1 MATKP
6 GASTSIRTGKRGGGP
21 GRPENLRPPWKKG
34 EAPNPSGRAKR
45 KPITDEIKAQL
56 EQACRAGPA
65 GRTNLQAGV
74 QKLMDQF
81 VGGEPHAQKLVLEY
95 VEGPP
100 TQRIDF
106 RGEVERLADEYG
118 MPFDE
123 LYQRTLRV
131 LEGSK
136 AS

>member
-1 MATKP
+1 VKHDRHVANLKP
-6 GASTSIRTGKRGGGP
+6 FPKGKSGNPG
-21 GRPENLRPPWKKG
+21 GRP
-34 EAPNPSGRAKR
+34 AR
-45 KPITDEIKAQL
+45 KPFTEALLTELERPARGTD
-56 EQACRAGPA
+56 

-74 QKLMDQF
+74 RKLMDQF
-81 VGGEPHAQKLVLEY
+81 VGGLPHAQKLVLEY

-123 LYQRTLRV
+123 LHQRTLRV
-131 LEGSK
+131 LERS
-136 AS
+136 SVN